1 MPPYCKHR
9 LALVADPSQLTF
21 MSSYSIVLAPLAGL
35 MAVDFFIVKKGKYD
49 VYELYKPDGIYRYFG
64 GWNWRSY
71 TALLV
76 AVALNLPGMINA
88 IQPTVEIG
96 NIYYLYMLSNVT
108 GVSRSRVGCKQ
119 THRSTTLIPTRISSQ
134 SHCIWCSTG
143 SSPPTTAWSKSPST
157 MWRSITR
164 RTVPRPSRAPPGDTT
179 RRRRTTRWIRGWFR
193 RARRTLRTLE
203 EYSVA
208 ENKRLSLS
216 RRAAVGCYGGN
227 VGARG
232 GARSVGV
239 VHYAIA
245 SNLSRSLDAGG
256 IS

>member
-1 MPPYCKHR
+1 
-9 LALVADPSQLTF
+9 

-108 GVSRSRVGCKQ
+108 GVSQSRIGC
-119 THRSTTLIPTRISSQ
+119 RQ
-134 SHCIWCSTG
+134 SINE
-143 SSPPTTAWSKSPST
+143 
-157 MWRSITR
+157 
-164 RTVPRPSRAPPGDTT
+164 
-179 RRRRTTRWIRGWFR
+179 
-193 RARRTLRTLE
+193 ARR
-203 EYSVA
+203 
-208 ENKRLSLS
+208 
-216 RRAAVGCYGGN
+216 
-227 VGARG
+227 
-232 GARSVGV
+232 
-239 VHYAIA
+239 
-245 SNLSRSLDAGG
+245 
-256 IS
+256 

>member
-1 MPPYCKHR
+1 MTS
-9 LALVADPSQLTF
+9 LAPKWLNIKRGQLIACTIGVWGFAPWKVLDSAENFVRAALLQQPLVADADESQLTF

-108 GVSRSRVGCKQ
+108 GVSRIGSAADSRHQRLRKHDAD
-119 THRSTTLIPTRISSQ
+119 THQDFIAITLYLLLNRFFPAYDSL
-134 SHCIWCSTG
+134 
-143 SSPPTTAWSKSPST
+143 
-157 MWRSITR
+157 
-164 RTVPRPSRAPPGDTT
+164 V
-179 RRRRTTRWIRGWFR
+179 
-193 RARRTLRTLE
+193 E
-203 EYSVA
+203 EPIHDVA
-208 ENKRLSLS
+208 EYHSS
-216 RRAAVGCYGGN
+216 YGAAAESGA
-227 VGARG
+227 ARG
-232 GARSVGV
+232 YYKEKTDEAVDQRV
-239 VHYAIA
+239 VP
-245 SNLSRSLDAGG
+245 AGERHA
-256 IS
+256 